1 MAREYGII
9 SLILKAEGVIP
20 MYTGT
25 HRINY
30 YELDLNGRLKLSA
43 LSKIVQTAADINATE
58 IGVGFKSLVKANMS
72 FVLQRF
78 AFGIERLPEYD
89 ETVEIRTWP
98 SSIERGT
105 WLRKGD
111 GALPL
116 SSDSPMVGMSP
127 RSLDG
132 LPVNKKLLEWTSQ
145 WILFD
150 IASRKIL
157 RPSALPVSLTEYGD
171 NGVTIAPRRIVLPQS
186 EVTAQYTHTVRRAD
200 VDTNNHMN
208 NSVYL
213 DLVCNV
219 TDTPANIREIQIN
232 YLAEARLGEEII
244 VTARQAEGSVFVAGE
259 VNGRSSFIVE
269 LAACPASS

>member
-58 IGVGFKSLVKANMS
+58 IGVGFKSLVKSNMS

-89 ETVEIRTWP
+89 EIVEIRTWP

-111 GALPL
+111 TFCHAG
-116 SSDSPMVGMSP
+116 
-127 RSLDG
+127 
-132 LPVNKKLLEWTSQ
+132 KKLLEWTSQ

-150 IASRKIL
+150 ISSRKIL

-219 TDTPANIREIQIN
+219 TDTPKNIREIQIN
-232 YLAEARLGEEII
+232 YLAEARLGEEIT